1 MDNQY
6 ENKPKVI
13 SDKDKEQANSR
24 QNGGTSERM
33 SQREAAA
40 GLNLAGN
47 NTMSGRGQPM
57 PTMSEREEAAGLNLA
72 GNDTLSGRQSQ
83 EERTSLDRQK
93 ATRERRAEEKRVKD
107 LRKEALNQVRSQSVT
122 STKDIRKVK
131 AADEGELLSMLGR
144 QSQEGNIYDV
154 ETGNYDPTFNK
165 EGTDET
171 ILNDGIDQLG
181 ADDDSGDSRTVTIC
195 VNGSPEEVKFLTA

>member
-13 SDKDKEQANSR
+13 SDKDKERSK
-24 QNGGTSERM
+24 
-33 SQREAAA
+33 
-40 GLNLAGN
+40 
-47 NTMSGRGQPM
+47 
-57 PTMSEREEAAGLNLA
+57 
-72 GNDTLSGRQSQ
+72 

-93 ATRERRAEEKRVKD
+93 ATRGSRDEEKRVKD

-154 ETGNYDPTFNK
+154 ETGNYDPTSNK

-181 ADDDSGDSRTVTIC
+181 ADDDSGSSNTRTLTIC
-195 VNGSPEEVKFLTA
+195 VNGEPEEVTFLTE